1 MLLNFLLLAG
11 CFAMPQDMPST
22 ASPVTA
28 AVFSADGREVIV
40 GSQAGISALSWPAMT
55 QKRMIATSLDNIHDL
70 QLTADGEMLLIAGG
84 TPGESGAIQMVTL
97 STGVTRQ
104 NIEVGADVILRL
116 GQMRDGK
123 TVIAVGAESVCAV
136 CDLQTGQILSRFAG
150 HSGSVMAVQPLADTL
165 VASAGVD
172 QTIRLWNPMSGQ
184 LQRTLNNHVD
194 AINDLAVQ
202 DSSAEASENG
212 NTLPLLASTADDRTV
227 RLWQP
232 RNGRL
237 LRFRKLPSIARTM
250 VFSPEG
256 TKLVLG
262 CDDGQIRILDVMGLQ
277 ILGEKRSDCGRIFVI
292 VRSSNPD
299 EIFVGGS
306 LGASRISLK

>member
-11 CFAMPQDMPST
+11 CFTMPQDLPST

-28 AVFSADGREVIV
+28 AVFSLDGSEVIV
-40 GSQAGISALSWPAMT
+40 GSQAGISVLAWPAMT

-70 QLTADGEMLLIAGG
+70 QLTADGGTLLIAGG
-84 TPGESGAIQMVTL
+84 TPGESGVIQMVTL

-104 NIEVGADVILRL
+104 SIEVGADVILRL

-123 TVIAVGAESVCAV
+123 TVIAVGAESVCTV
-136 CDLQTGQILSRFAG
+136 CDLQTAQVLSRFAG
-150 HSGSVMAVQPLADTL
+150 HSASVMAVQALADTL
-165 VASAGVD
+165 VASAGGD
-172 QTIRLWNPMSGQ
+172 QTIRLWDPMSGQ

-202 DSSAEASENG
+202 GSSAEASESG
-212 NTLPLLASTADDRTV
+212 NRVPLLASTADDRTV

-237 LRFRKLPSIARTM
+237 LRFRKLPSIARTV
-250 VFSPEG
+250 VFSPDG

-262 CDDGQIRILDVMGLQ
+262 CDDGKIRILDVMGLQ
-277 ILGEKRSDCGRIFVI
+277 VLQEKMTECGRVFVI
-292 VRSSNPD
+292 VRSSDPD

-306 LGASRISLK
+306 LGASRVSLK